1 MKINQIIINESSCGA
16 STSGAVATIA
26 KPLGEVQKRVP
37 VQKTA
42 KKKGPYANSLSESKM
57 KDLDYDLKNMKPT
70 EFQKKYGKKREE
82 MIASFKQQPQQK
94 SQQVPVKEADLHE
107 EDKII
112 AVGKGHKLKPGLL
125 NKPENSLNPTD
136 TVKLD
141 VPFLIRLLEYARE
154 DANTDMDLHDLAE
167 KLVDRGRRG
176 KTLTMKDY
184 EFVVDEAMSGGVVA
198 SGMPGE
204 SVQEGEYDIRKDPT
218 YQKYNPETHTMMYK
232 DSKHKAVKHDQVAK
246 AKELGWKVRSSLKAF
261 TKGQGG
267 VAEGAK
273 VDRMVQHIKKSEIEA
288 GKSKDKAEDI
298 AWATVNKRGYLDNKN
313 KKKKAK

>member
-1 MKINQIIINESSCGA
+1 MKINQIIVNESMGGVTA
-16 STSGAVATIA
+16 GAVASIA

-37 VQKTA
+37 VQKTT
-42 KKKGPYANSLSESKM
+42 KKKGPYANSLNEGKM
-57 KDLDYDLKNMKPT
+57 KDLDYDLKTMKPA

-82 MIASFKQQPQQK
+82 MLASFKQQPQQK
-94 SQQVPVKEADLHE
+94 SQQVPVSEENLRE

-112 AVGKGHKLKPGLL
+112 AVGKGKKLKPGLL
-125 NKPENSLNPTD
+125 SKPENSMNPTD
-136 TVKLD
+136 TVKVD
-141 VPFLIRLLEYARE
+141 VPLLIRLLEFARE
-154 DANTDMDLHDLAE
+154 DASTDMDLHDLAE

-184 EFVVDEAMSGGVVA
+184 EYVVDEAMSGGVVA

-204 SVQEGEYDIRKDPT
+204 SVR
-218 YQKYNPETHTMMYK
+218 
-232 DSKHKAVKHDQVAK
+232 
-246 AKELGWKVRSSLKAF
+246 
-261 TKGQGG
+261 
-267 VAEGAK
+267 EGAK
-273 VDRMVQHIKKSEIEA
+273 VDRMVQHIKKSEIKA